1 MSKFYK
7 IMWSL
12 TILCIIV
19 TAVILS
25 FGILLVGVAGAS
37 VFGIYRYYLTRK
49 RLRECT
55 IRPYASGEV
64 IDLKPR

>member
-7 IMWSL
+7 LLGTLALLGIV
-12 TILCIIV
+12 V

-25 FGILLVGVAGAS
+25 FGILIVGAVAAS

-49 RLRECT
+49 RLRECA
-55 IRPYASGEV
+55 IKPYSSGEV
-64 IDLKPR
+64 IDLKLR